1 MHIAASVSNCR
12 DTAFTLMM
20 ENVDANARNNSD
32 ETAADIA
39 RRTGLTFP
47 VFEMGHT
54 AYTVETGLI

>member
-1 MHIAASVSNCR
+1 
-12 DTAFTLMM
+12 MM
-20 ENVDANARNNSD
+20 ENIDANARNNSD